1 MTTGHM
7 NQVLRHLRGSA
18 RLPADA
24 DLTDGQLL
32 GRFISRRDEAAF
44 AALVRR
50 HGPMVWGV
58 CRRVLGRHHDAEDAF
73 QATFLVL
80 VRKAAS
86 ITARGLLANFLY
98 GVAYRTAI
106 KARAVAARRQA
117 RERQVERMPE
127 PVITPHELPPDVE
140 PLLDEELSRLPDKYR
155 VPIVL
160 CDLQG
165 QTRKQT
171 ARQLGCPEG
180 TVAGRL
186 ARARTLLAKRLT
198 RRGLVLSGGALAM
211 ALAHRAASACVPGI
225 VVANTIRAAS
235 LFAAV
240 KTAAPGAISAGAA
253 SLTDEVLKAML
264 MTKIK
269 AALGACLA
277 VGILAL
283 ASVFGY
289 QAVAADKPAP
299 AKSDN
304 NKLRDTILV
313 LDKMWWEAAFKHDVD
328 TLDKLMADNFVGLGS
343 NGVRWT
349 KATMLEQH
357 QNYRNYD
364 LKVLSEREVFRANE
378 QTAVLTYEAKFSAMT
393 KAGAPVGTAHQRLTS
408 CWVQRD
414 GGWFVAFWQVVNVPD
429 AAPAKK
435 GENKPVLLDPVLKPA
450 LLDPHIIPGTETQ
463 GLPWAPLRGT
473 IDPHTFR
480 PSLLAPLPPGT
491 TIEFHP
497 SALVPLDTSR
507 FKFDLTIPST
517 DKSSGVPKGTGKG
530 PGNANAGQDAGG
542 GKPGTSKE

>member
-7 NQVLRHLRGSA
+7 NQVLWHLRGSA
-18 RLPADA
+18 RLPTDA

-32 GRFISRRDEAAF
+32 GRFISRRDDAAF

-50 HGPMVWGV
+50 HGPVVWGV
-58 CRRVLGRHHDAEDAF
+58 CRRVLGSHHDAEDAF

-106 KARAVAARRQA
+106 KARAAAARRQA

-127 PVITPHELPPDVE
+127 PVTTPTLPSDVE

-155 VPIVL
+155 IPIVL

-165 QTRKQT
+165 KTRKQ
-171 ARQLGCPEG
+171 AAHQLGCPEG

-198 RRGLVLSGGALAM
+198 RRGLVLSGGALAVC
-211 ALAHRAASACVPGI
+211 LAHGAASACVPGM
-225 VVANTIRAAS
+225 VVAKTVRAAS
-235 LFAAV
+235 FFAAG
-240 KTAAPGAISAGAA
+240 KTAAPGLISAGAA
-253 SLTDEVLKAML
+253 SLTEGVLKAML
-264 MTKIK
+264 MTKVK
-269 AALGACLA
+269 TTLGACLA

-299 AKSDN
+299 TKADN

-313 LDKMWWEAAFKHDVD
+313 LDKMWWEAASKHDVD
-328 TLDKLMADNFVGLGS
+328 TLDKLMADSFVGVGG
-343 NGVRWT
+343 NGHRWT

-357 QNYRNYD
+357 LSFRNYD
-364 LKVLSEREVFRANE
+364 LKVLSEREVFRVNDH
-378 QTAVLTYEAKFSAMT
+378 TAILTYEAKFSAMT
-393 KAGAPVGTAHQRLTS
+393 KAGAPAGTAHQRLTT

-414 GGWFVAFWQVVNVPD
+414 GGWFVAFYQGVNVPE
-429 AAPAKK
+429 AVPAKSV
-435 GENKPVLLDPVLKPA
+435 ELKPGQPEILLDPLTVPEFV
-450 LLDPHIIPGTETQ
+450 PSPPPEF
-463 GLPWAPLRGT
+463 T
-473 IDPHTFR
+473 IEPKDFR
-480 PSLLAPLPPGT
+480 PSLLAPLQPGT
-491 TIEFHP
+491 IIEIDP

-507 FKFDLTIPST
+507 FTLDLTIPPSQ
-517 DKSSGVPKGTGKG
+517 KPAGVPKGTGKG
-530 PGNANAGQDAGG
+530 PGNCHSEKDGG
-542 GKPGTSKE
+542 VVKPGTSKE